1 MRRMIDPKEL
11 GGGGGGAGV
20 YMYAVK
26 ITGVSYKPATL
37 IFNIITN
44 HTGLLTKE
52 AVGRSETFT
61 KEDEFRSFYS
71 KLKEIWPSDSSTA
84 GPDILA
90 TGTFGKDSNIK
101 DIHYVRYNSLA
112 IILTMYKDETDGNN
126 QDIGAGSTNR
136 IIVQRI
142 M

>member
-11 GGGGGGAGV
+11 GGGGGGSGV

-26 ITGVSYKPATL
+26 ITGKSLKPATL
-37 IFNIITN
+37 IFNVITN

-61 KEDEFRSFYS
+61 EEKDRHSFFS
-71 KLKEIWPSDSSTA
+71 KLKEIWPSDSYD
-84 GPDILA
+84 GDYILA
-90 TGTFGKDSNIK
+90 TGTFGNDTKDVNYI
-101 DIHYVRYNSLA
+101 RYNQSA
-112 IILTMYKDETDGNN
+112 NVITMYKDEADGNN
-126 QDIGAGSTNR
+126 QDIGEGSTNR
-136 IIVQRI
+136 IMVQRI